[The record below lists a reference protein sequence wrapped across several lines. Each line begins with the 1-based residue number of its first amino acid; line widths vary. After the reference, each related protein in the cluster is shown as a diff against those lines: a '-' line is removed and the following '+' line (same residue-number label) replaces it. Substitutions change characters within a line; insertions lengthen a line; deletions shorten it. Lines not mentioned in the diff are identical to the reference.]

1 MEFYSF
7 KRKFVEKAISLDK
20 IMSNSIDIV
29 VETIN
34 KKINPIETKIVNH
47 QIEII
52 IEADQLI
59 PCFQF
64 LKDNSKC
71 QFRQLTDIAGV
82 DYPDRENRF
91 EVVYHLLSFKN
102 NLRARVKVFI
112 DENSTIESLTSV
124 FPCANWFEREA
135 FDMYGIQ
142 FKDHPDL
149 RRILTDYGFEGYPLR
164 KDFPLSGN
172 VEVRYNE
179 IEKKIVYE
187 PVKLQQDYR
196 HFDIQSPWEGTT
208 YKQEEEKD
216 NNG

>member
-1 MEFYSF
+1 
-7 KRKFVEKAISLDK
+7 
-20 IMSNSIDIV
+20 MSVPPDLV
-29 VETIN
+29 VTTIN
-34 KKINPIETKIVNH
+34 EKIDPIESKIVNN

-52 IEADQLI
+52 IDSKKLI
-59 PCFQF
+59 SSFQF
-64 LKDNSKC
+64 LKDNSQC

-82 DYPDRENRF
+82 DYPDREKRF

-112 DENSTIESLTSV
+112 NEDTAIDSLTSV

-142 FKDHPDL
+142 FNDHPDL
-149 RRILTDYGFEGYPLR
+149 RRILTDYGFEGHPLR

-208 YKQEEEKD
+208 YINDEEKD
-216 NNG
+216 GNG

>member
-1 MEFYSF
+1 MEFYSS

-34 KKINPIETKIVNH
+34 KKINPIETKIVNN

-52 IEADQLI
+52 IEADQLV
-59 PCFQF
+59 PSFQF

-102 NLRARVKVFI
+102 NLRARVKIFI
-112 DENSTIESLTSV
+112 DENSTIDSLTSV

-142 FKDHPDL
+142 FNDHPDL
-149 RRILTDYGFEGYPLR
+149 RRILTDYGFEGHPLR
-164 KDFPLSGN
+164 KDFPLTGN

>member
-1 MEFYSF
+1 
-7 KRKFVEKAISLDK
+7 
-20 IMSNSIDIV
+20 MSVPPDLV
-29 VETIN
+29 VTTIN
-34 KKINPIETKIVNH
+34 EKIDPIESKIVNN

-52 IEADQLI
+52 IDAKKLI
-59 PCFQF
+59 SSFQF
-64 LKDNSKC
+64 LKDNSQC

-82 DYPDRENRF
+82 DYPDREKRF

-112 DENSTIESLTSV
+112 NEDTAIDSLTSV

-142 FKDHPDL
+142 FNDHPDL

-208 YKQEEEKD
+208 YRNDEEKD
-216 NNG
+216 GNG

>member
-1 MEFYSF
+1 MEFYSS

-34 KKINPIETKIVNH
+34 KKINPIETKIVNN

-52 IEADQLI
+52 IEADQLV
-59 PCFQF
+59 PSFQF

-82 DYPDRENRF
+82 DFPDRENRF

-102 NLRARVKVFI
+102 NLRARVKIFI
-112 DENSTIESLTSV
+112 DENSTIDSLTSV

-142 FKDHPDL
+142 FNDHPDL
-149 RRILTDYGFEGYPLR
+149 RRILTDYGFEGHPLR
-164 KDFPLSGN
+164 KDFPLTGN

>member
-1 MEFYSF
+1 MSSPIDL
-7 KRKFVEKAISLDK
+7 VVQTISEKISP
-20 IMSNSIDIV
+20 IDV
-29 VETIN
+29 KVIN
-34 KKINPIETKIVNH
+34 N

-52 IEADQLI
+52 IEPRQI
-59 PCFQF
+59 ISSFQF
-64 LKDNSKC
+64 LKDSSKC

-102 NLRARVKVFI
+102 NLRARVKVYI
-112 DENSTIESLTSV
+112 DEGSAIDSLTSV

-142 FKDHPDL
+142 FNDHPDL

-208 YKQEEEKD
+208 YKEEEQD
-216 NNG
+216 GNGGK

>member
-1 MEFYSF
+1 
-7 KRKFVEKAISLDK
+7 
-20 IMSNSIDIV
+20 MSVPPDLV
-29 VETIN
+29 VTTIN
-34 KKINPIETKIVNH
+34 EKIDPIESKIVNN

-52 IEADQLI
+52 IDSKKLI
-59 PCFQF
+59 SSFQF
-64 LKDNSKC
+64 LKDNSQC

-82 DYPDRENRF
+82 DYPDREKRF

-112 DENSTIESLTSV
+112 NEDTAIDSLTSV

-142 FKDHPDL
+142 FNDHPDL

-208 YKQEEEKD
+208 YINDEEKD
-216 NNG
+216 GNG

>member
-1 MEFYSF
+1 
-7 KRKFVEKAISLDK
+7 
-20 IMSNSIDIV
+20 MSVLTDLV
-29 VETIN
+29 VTTIN
-34 KKINPIETKIVNH
+34 EKIDPIDSKIVNN

-52 IEADQLI
+52 IDSKKLI
-59 PCFQF
+59 SSLQF
-64 LKDNSKC
+64 LKDNSQC

-82 DYPDRENRF
+82 DYPDREKRF

-102 NLRARVKVFI
+102 NLRVRVKVFI
-112 DENSTIESLTSV
+112 NEDTAIDSLTPV

-142 FKDHPDL
+142 FNDHPDL

-208 YKQEEEKD
+208 YRNDEEKD
-216 NNG
+216 GNG

>member
-1 MEFYSF
+1 
-7 KRKFVEKAISLDK
+7 
-20 IMSNSIDIV
+20 MSVPPDLVIT
-29 VETIN
+29 TIN
-34 KKINPIETKIVNH
+34 EKIDPIESKIVNN

-52 IEADQLI
+52 IDSKKLI
-59 PCFQF
+59 SSFQF
-64 LKDNSKC
+64 LKDNSQC

-82 DYPDRENRF
+82 DYPDREKRF

-112 DENSTIESLTSV
+112 NEDTAIDSLTSV

-142 FKDHPDL
+142 FNDHPDL
-149 RRILTDYGFEGYPLR
+149 RRILTDYGFEGHPLR

-208 YKQEEEKD
+208 YINDEEKD
-216 NNG
+216 GNG

>member
-1 MEFYSF
+1 
-7 KRKFVEKAISLDK
+7 
-20 IMSNSIDIV
+20 MSVSPDLV
-29 VETIN
+29 VTTIN
-34 KKINPIETKIVNH
+34 EKIDPIESKIVNN

-52 IEADQLI
+52 IDSKKLI
-59 PCFQF
+59 SSFQF
-64 LKDNSKC
+64 LKDNSQC

-82 DYPDRENRF
+82 DYPDREKRF

-112 DENSTIESLTSV
+112 NEDTAIDSLTSV

-142 FKDHPDL
+142 FNDHPDL
-149 RRILTDYGFEGYPLR
+149 RRILTDYGFEGHPLR

-179 IEKKIVYE
+179 IGKKIVYE

-208 YKQEEEKD
+208 YRNDEEKD
-216 NNG
+216 GNG

>member
-1 MEFYSF
+1 
-7 KRKFVEKAISLDK
+7 
-20 IMSNSIDIV
+20 MSVPPDLV
-29 VETIN
+29 VTTIN
-34 KKINPIETKIVNH
+34 EKIDPIESKIVNN
-47 QIEII
+47 QVEII
-52 IEADQLI
+52 IDPKKLI
-59 PCFQF
+59 ASFQF
-64 LKDNSKC
+64 LKDNSQC

-82 DYPDRENRF
+82 DYPDREKRF

-112 DENSTIESLTSV
+112 NEDTAIDSLTSV

-142 FKDHPDL
+142 FNDHPDL

-208 YKQEEEKD
+208 YRNDEEKD
-216 NNG
+216 GNGFRDIHGLGSTAQFLFLIAP